1 MSHSRLPF
9 RGNLS
14 DIDLAAL
21 REFIEIVEAGGI
33 TAAQGRLG
41 KGKSAISLTL
51 SRLESRLSMRLC
63 DRGRSGF
70 RLTEQ
75 GQMVHSAAIQLMS
88 EIGRFTDFVGAATQ
102 KLEGEV
108 SMLADDSFLF
118 EFGDPLSRAIARIK
132 DRYPGIKLNL
142 RMTSP
147 DQVLASVLE
156 GSADL
161 GFTALIRR
169 SDALVATPV
178 CKERMGIFCG
188 KDHPLFTRDDTSLT
202 VDDLHAHDFVAAEVA
217 QEASYSNF
225 VGAFKPSA
233 AAPTI
238 LSRMLLVLSSRYLGF
253 IPIAFAVPWVEK
265 GDVRELTVPGSR
277 GINVCY
283 LIHRRAR
290 PLGLGGSILRR
301 LILDEFARCRADQNR
316 VSKPFSPGSEADD
329 ATCQSSDGEVN
340 VSPPLVSDG
349 KAAKAG

>member
-1 MSHSRLPF
+1 MAHSGLPF

-21 REFIEIVEAGGI
+21 REFIAIVEAGGI
-33 TAAQGRLG
+33 TAAEGRLG

-75 GQMVHSAAIQLMS
+75 GQMVHSAALQLMS
-88 EIGRFTDFVGAATQ
+88 EIGRFTDFIGAATQ

-108 SMLADDSFLF
+108 SFFADDSFLF
-118 EFGDPLSRAIARIK
+118 EFADPLSRAIGRLK
-132 DRYPGIKLNL
+132 DRYPGLKLNV

-169 SDALVATPV
+169 TDALIADPV
-178 CKERMGIFCG
+178 CRERMGIFCSR
-188 KDHPLFTRDDTSLT
+188 DHPLFPRDDADLT
-202 VDDLHAHDFVAAEVA
+202 VEELRSHHFVATEVT
-217 QEASYSNF
+217 QEAAYSDF
-225 VGAFKPSA
+225 VGAFVPSA

-238 LSRMLLVLSSRYLGF
+238 LSRMLLILSSRYLGF
-253 IPIAFAVPWVEK
+253 LPLAFAAPWAER
-265 GDVRELTVPGSR
+265 GDIRELCLPGSR
-277 GINVCY
+277 GANMCY

-290 PLGLGGSILRR
+290 PLGLGGSIFRGM
-301 LILDEFARCRADQNR
+301 ILDEFQDWQAAGPGAVRTPAAD
-316 VSKPFSPGSEADD
+316 
-329 ATCQSSDGEVN
+329 
-340 VSPPLVSDG
+340 
-349 KAAKAG
+349 

>member
-1 MSHSRLPF
+1 MSHSGTPF

-14 DIDLAAL
+14 DTDIAAL

-51 SRLESRLSMRLC
+51 SRLEARLSMRLC

-75 GQMVHSAAIQLMS
+75 GQMVHSAAIQLMN
-88 EIGRFTDFVGAATQ
+88 EIGRFTDFVGAATH

-118 EFGDPLSRAIARIK
+118 EFADPLSGAIARIK
-132 DRYPGIKLNL
+132 DRYPGLKLNL

-161 GFTALIRR
+161 GFTALIRP

-188 KDHPLFTRDDTSLT
+188 RDHPLFVREDASLT
-202 VDDLHAHDFVAAEVA
+202 MEDLHRHDFVAAEVA
-217 QEASYSNF
+217 QEADYSNF
-225 VGAFKPSA
+225 VGAFIPSA
-233 AAPTI
+233 TAPTI
-238 LSRMLLVLSSRYLGF
+238 LSRMLLILSSRYLGF
-253 IPIAFAVPWVEK
+253 MPLAFAAPWSDR
-265 GDVRELTVPGSR
+265 GDIREIAIPGSR
-277 GINVCY
+277 GANTCY

-290 PLGLGGSILRR
+290 PLGLGGSIFRR
-301 LILDEFARCRADQNR
+301 MILDEFEQWRAVKDLDTA
-316 VSKPFSPGSEADD
+316 SA
-329 ATCQSSDGEVN
+329 SSG
-340 VSPPLVSDG
+340 
-349 KAAKAG
+349 